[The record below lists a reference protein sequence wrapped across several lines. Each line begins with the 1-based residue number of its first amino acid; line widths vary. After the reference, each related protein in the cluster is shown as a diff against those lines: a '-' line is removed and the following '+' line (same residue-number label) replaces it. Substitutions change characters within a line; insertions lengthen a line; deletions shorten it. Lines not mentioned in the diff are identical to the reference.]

1 MLSMFVLRVEKH
13 EQIFIDLF
21 LSLAQVFLVGNPT
34 PLSWAPVNPGGGL
47 VVLLPELPYT
57 PAQAWTLELDLVQ

>member
-1 MLSMFVLRVEKH
+1 M
-13 EQIFIDLF
+13 
-21 LSLAQVFLVGNPT
+21 GNPT

-57 PAQAWTLELDLVQ
+57 PAQAWTLGLDLVQ